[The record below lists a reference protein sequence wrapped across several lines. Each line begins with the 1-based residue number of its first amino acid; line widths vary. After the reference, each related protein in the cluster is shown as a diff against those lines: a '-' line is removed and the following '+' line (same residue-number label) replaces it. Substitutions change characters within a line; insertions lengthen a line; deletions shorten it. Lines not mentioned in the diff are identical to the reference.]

1 MNTHT
6 SKNHTNNMLR
16 TPKENIPLGRFVF
29 TEDGRIGIEV
39 KFKGRKEIIF
49 IDWLIEMIFLFRSRY
64 APHAA

>member
-6 SKNHTNNMLR
+6 TKNHINNMLR

-39 KFKGRKEIIF
+39 KFKDRKEVVF
-49 IDWLIEMIFLFRSRY
+49 IDWVLDTFYRFRY

>member
-6 SKNHTNNMLR
+6 SMNYTNNMLR

-39 KFKGRKEIIF
+39 KFKDRKEVV
-49 IDWLIEMIFLFRSRY
+49 Y
-64 APHAA
+64 A

>member
-6 SKNHTNNMLR
+6 SMNYTNNMLR

-39 KFKGRKEIIF
+39 KFKDRKEVVF
-49 IDWLIEMIFLFRSRY
+49 IDWVLDTFYRFRY
-64 APHAA
+64 VHHAA